1 MKNDIKLYPPT
12 GGEGVI
18 PHPSKIE
25 EMKKKGWVE
34 KPVIVKQKSEGKSNG
49 KS

>member
-1 MKNDIKLYPPT
+1 MKNDVMLYPPD

-25 EMKKKGWVE
+25 EMKEKGWVE
-34 KPVIVKQKSEGKSNG
+34 KPVIKKQKSEEKSNG